1 MIIKDIKAIIK
12 IETESNELAKIIHTA
27 IDPDNL
33 TEPPMTFHSMYASD
47 CLEYTINNVISFET
61 MLATLMDLL
70 SVFQA
75 TENAVNTFSSD
86 MG

>member
-1 MIIKDIKAIIK
+1 MTIKAIKAVIK
-12 IETESNELAKIIHTA
+12 IETESKDLAKIIHTA

-33 TEPPMTFHSMYASD
+33 TKPPMTFHSSHFSNS
-47 CLEYTINNVISFET
+47 LEYTINNVISFET
-61 MLATLMDLL
+61 LLATLIDLL

-75 TENAVNTFSSD
+75 TENAVNTFSSN

>member
-1 MIIKDIKAIIK
+1 MPISDIKVVLE
-12 IETESNELAKIIHTA
+12 IETESNEIAKIIHAA

-33 TEPPMTFHSMYASD
+33 TEPPMTFHSVHASNS
-47 CLEYTINNVISFET
+47 LTYKINNVITVET

-75 TENAVNTFSSD
+75 TENALIPFLPR
-86 MG
+86 